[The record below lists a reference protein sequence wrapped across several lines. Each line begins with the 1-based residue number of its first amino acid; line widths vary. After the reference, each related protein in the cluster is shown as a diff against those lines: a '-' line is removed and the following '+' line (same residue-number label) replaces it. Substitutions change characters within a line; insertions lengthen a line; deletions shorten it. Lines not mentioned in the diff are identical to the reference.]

1 MAHFAKLDENNKVL
15 SVINVGN
22 DVVAYNGDPAGETYC
37 TKLLGGTWKQT
48 SYNTRNGVH
57 YDPNSWTPS
66 ADQSLAFRWNYA
78 GPDFTYD
85 AVNDVFYAPQP
96 FPSWTL
102 DDQYVWQAPVAKPT
116 VVVDGNG
123 DLIEYNWDEVN
134 QRWEGNP
141 IVNDVID
148 PSVTYIWNPATS
160 SWN

>member
-66 ADQSLAFRWNYA
+66 ADQSEAFRWNYA
-78 GPDFTYD
+78 GIGMVYD
-85 AVNDVFYAPQP
+85 AV
-96 FPSWTL
+96 
-102 DDQYVWQAPVAKPT
+102 K
-116 VVVDGNG
+116 
-123 DLIEYNWDEVN
+123 
-134 QRWEGNP
+134 
-141 IVNDVID
+141 
-148 PSVTYIWNPATS
+148 
-160 SWN
+160 